1 MQVNI
6 KNNEPRNGHEPQAG
20 VAQSQAHACQ
30 KKKKMPPINHIGVN
44 NLRNHNLYS
53 VNTNPN
59 PYFWGSVSLNL
70 TLTLGWTCLLQV
82 TNTLAALL
90 SLDPGL

>member
-1 MQVNI
+1 MGTSSNL
-6 KNNEPRNGHEPQAG
+6 ELRNPE
-20 VAQSQAHACQ
+20 STRI
-30 KKKKMPPINHIGVN
+30 KKMPPINYIGVN

-82 TNTLAALL
+82 TNTLAGLF